1 MSSNNETHDG
11 NFIEYVTVLITEQLF
26 GLALAVAAVLC
37 WTWYPLRN
45 ARWLREHPSRSPVVW
60 ATAQGLVTLPV
71 ALIAYLGS
79 LGHLALSAP
88 DFPLPFG
95 PTPLRFVLL
104 MGAVGL
110 FCSWLGTL
118 CWNEASQRL
127 PTVLVGPLI
136 VFETLA
142 GLLYAFML
150 RGIMP
155 TMSTLLGVVCLV
167 VGVLYVI
174 TGKPR
179 HLPEKRVKAWLT

>member
-1 MSSNNETHDG
+1 MT
-11 NFIEYVTVLITEQLF
+11 
-26 GLALAVAAVLC
+26 
-37 WTWYPLRN
+37 
-45 ARWLREHPSRSPVVW
+45 
-60 ATAQGLVTLPV
+60 
-71 ALIAYLGS
+71 
-79 LGHLALSAP
+79 
-88 DFPLPFG
+88 
-95 PTPLRFVLL
+95 
-104 MGAVGL
+104 GAVGL

-150 RGIMP
+150 RGVMP
-155 TMSTLLGVVCLV
+155 TMSTLVGVVCLV

-179 HLPEKRVKAWLT
+179 HQPEKPVKARLT

>member
-1 MSSNNETHDG
+1 MRS
-11 NFIEYVTVLITEQLF
+11 EYALGL
-26 GLALAVAAVLC
+26 GLALCALAC

-45 ARWLREHPSRSPVVW
+45 SRWLRARPPGLSRAW
-60 ATAQGLVTLPV
+60 ATAQGLATLPIAV
-71 ALIAYLGS
+71 LAGIAYAAWDAAGS
-79 LGHLALSAP
+79 GP
-88 DFPLPFG
+88 RFGWPFG
-95 PTPLRFVLL
+95 PQPLLFVGICLL
-104 MGAVGL
+104 LGL
-110 FCSWLGTL
+110 AASWLGTL
-118 CWNEASQRL
+118 LWNRASQLL
-127 PTVLVGPLI
+127 PAALLGQLI

>member
-1 MSSNNETHDG
+1 
-11 NFIEYVTVLITEQLF
+11 
-26 GLALAVAAVLC
+26 
-37 WTWYPLRN
+37 
-45 ARWLREHPSRSPVVW
+45 
-60 ATAQGLVTLPV
+60 
-71 ALIAYLGS
+71 
-79 LGHLALSAP
+79 
-88 DFPLPFG
+88 
-95 PTPLRFVLL
+95 